1 MGEVSDKLFP
11 MRIVHDLR
19 NLRARR
25 DCPGV
30 VYGSVVVGGKRHIH
44 FFRSVLGSAYDDAHG
59 ERIVVCKHEDRTV
72 LPLDHFSRGKG
83 FSDPVTPS
91 KT

>member
-1 MGEVSDKLFP
+1 MCVVRQEC
-11 MRIVHDLR
+11 

-30 VYGSVVVGGKRHIH
+30 VHGSVVVGGKRHVH
-44 FFRSVLGSAYDDAHG
+44 FFRSGLGSAYDDALG
-59 ERIVVCKHEDRTV
+59 ERIVVRKHEDRTV
-72 LPLDHFSRGKG
+72 LPLDLFGRGKG

-91 KT
+91 RT